1 MEENKV
7 RQTYYNPSVTPKV
20 TIALVAINVILF
32 VLEYNF
38 LKIEDLWD
46 KFGIGWDYLMK
57 NQWYRL
63 FSAMF
68 THASIAHLGSNMIAL
83 YGVGMYLEE
92 KFGSKRF
99 LIYYL
104 LCGILGELLG
114 CFFGNYILEQNY
126 VSAGASGA
134 VFGLFGILIIL
145 SLRRQMFRI
154 PFVRILL
161 FIALSAAD
169 ALTETGIDIFGHAGG
184 FLVGIVIGL
193 IYSFTTGKKAQ
204 KE

>member
-7 RQTYYNPSVTPKV
+7 KQTYYNPSVTPKV
-20 TIALVAINVILF
+20 TIALVAVNVILF
-32 VLEYNF
+32 VIEYNF
-38 LKIEDLWD
+38 LKIGDLWSR
-46 KFGIGWDYLMK
+46 FGIGWNLILR
-57 NQWYRL
+57 NEWYRL
-63 FSAMF
+63 FTAMF

-99 LIYYL
+99 LIYYM

-114 CFFGNYILEQNY
+114 CFLGNNILNLNYI
-126 VSAGASGA
+126 SAGASGA
-134 VFGLFGILIIL
+134 VFGLFGVLIIL

-154 PFVRILL
+154 PFIRILL
-161 FIALSAAD
+161 FIALSTAD

-184 FLVGIVIGL
+184 FAVGIVIGL
-193 IYSFTTGKKAQ
+193 IYSFTTGKKA
-204 KE
+204 